1 MIQSTIREIHIES
14 TTMDREYDIFES
26 RQDGSVTWRATVHGL
41 RSARLMV
48 AELVRNTGNEHFAM
62 NIPTGEVVFPGDASK
77 AISPTG
83 DIKHIFQIAYTDR
96 LRDQRTELLRR
107 LGYGIISVIGN
118 EAAKVL
124 LSAMH
129 HADIALFIVGHAAP
143 EQTRE
148 EMVDWLKAKYPNV
161 KILAL
166 NPPHK
171 LLPGADYNAVQ
182 NGPEKWLPFVSTL

>member
-1 MIQSTIREIHIES
+1 M
-14 TTMDREYDIFES
+14 
-26 RQDGSVTWRATVHGL
+26 TWRATVHGL
-41 RSARLMV
+41 RNARLII

-62 NIPTGEVVFPGDASK
+62 DIPTGEVVFPVDASK
-77 AISPTG
+77 ATSPTG

-96 LRDQRTELLRR
+96 LRDERTELLRR

-124 LSAMH
+124 LSAMQ

-143 EQTRE
+143 EQMRK
-148 EMVDWLKAKYPNV
+148 EMVEWLKAKYPNV
-161 KILAL
+161 KVLAL
-166 NPPHK
+166 NPPYQQ
-171 LLPGADYNAVQ
+171 LPDADYNAVQ

>member
-1 MIQSTIREIHIES
+1 
-14 TTMDREYDIFES
+14 MDQEYDIFET

-41 RSARLMV
+41 RSARLII
-48 AELVRNTGNEHFAM
+48 AELVKTTGNEHFAM
-62 NIPTGEVVFPGDASK
+62 DLPTGEVVFSVDASK
-77 AISPTG
+77 ATSPKGAIT
-83 DIKHIFQIAYTDR
+83 HIFQIAYTDR
-96 LRDQRTELLRR
+96 LRNERAELLRR

-124 LSAMH
+124 LSAMQ

-166 NPPHK
+166 NPPNQQ
-171 LLPGADYNAVQ
+171 LPGADYNAVQ